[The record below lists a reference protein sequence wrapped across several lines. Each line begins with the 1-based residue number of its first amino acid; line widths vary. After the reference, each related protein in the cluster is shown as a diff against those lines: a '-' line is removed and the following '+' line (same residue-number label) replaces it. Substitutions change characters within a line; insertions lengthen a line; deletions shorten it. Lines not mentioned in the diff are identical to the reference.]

1 MSRNGYLL
9 SGWLCMLFME
19 FCFRIVLDGI
29 VDSLF
34 IFSYYIFVHI
44 TFMSFVIPT
53 TISWQEFMKF

>member
-1 MSRNGYLL
+1 
-9 SGWLCMLFME
+9 MLFME

-44 TFMSFVIPT
+44 TFLSFVIPT
-53 TISWQEFMKF
+53 KISWKEFMKF